1 IKKGEKIAFIGESG
15 CGKSTL
21 VDLIIGLLKPKEG
34 QILLDKQELNANNAK
49 NYRQKIGYIPQ
60 NIYLFND
67 SIAKN
72 ITFGDAVDEE
82 KLNRVIKQ
90 ANLEHFIKN
99 LPQGVQTKVGDG
111 GSNLSGGQK
120 QRIAIARALYLEP
133 EILVLDEATS
143 ALDTQSEAKIMDE
156 IYKISKDKTMIII
169 AHRLSTITQCDK
181 VYRLEHGKLK
191 EEK

>member
-1 IKKGEKIAFIGESG
+1 EKIAFIGESG

-34 QILLDKQELNANNAK
+34 QILIDEQELNANNTK

-133 EILVLDEATS
+133 EMLVLDEATS

>member
-1 IKKGEKIAFIGESG
+1 
-15 CGKSTL
+15 
-21 VDLIIGLLKPKEG
+21 
-34 QILLDKQELNANNAK
+34 ELNANNTK

-133 EILVLDEATS
+133 EMLVLDEATS

>member
-1 IKKGEKIAFIGESG
+1 MWKKHLSRSYHRTFKTKRRA
-15 CGKSTL
+15 
-21 VDLIIGLLKPKEG
+21 
-34 QILLDKQELNANNAK
+34 ILLDKQELNANNAK

-111 GSNLSGGQK
+111 GSNLSG
-120 QRIAIARALYLEP
+120 
-133 EILVLDEATS
+133 
-143 ALDTQSEAKIMDE
+143 
-156 IYKISKDKTMIII
+156 DKNN
-169 AHRLSTITQCDK
+169 A
-181 VYRLEHGKLK
+181 
-191 EEK
+191 

>member
-1 IKKGEKIAFIGESG
+1 
-15 CGKSTL
+15 
-21 VDLIIGLLKPKEG
+21 
-34 QILLDKQELNANNAK
+34 
-49 NYRQKIGYIPQ
+49 
-60 NIYLFND
+60 
-67 SIAKN
+67 
-72 ITFGDAVDEE
+72 
-82 KLNRVIKQ
+82 
-90 ANLEHFIKN
+90 
-99 LPQGVQTKVGDG
+99 QTKVGDG

-133 EILVLDEATS
+133 EMLVLDEATS

>member
-1 IKKGEKIAFIGESG
+1 
-15 CGKSTL
+15 TL

-34 QILLDKQELNANNAK
+34 QILIDEQELNANNTK

-60 NIYLFND
+60 NIYLFNG

-133 EILVLDEATS
+133 EMLVLDEATS